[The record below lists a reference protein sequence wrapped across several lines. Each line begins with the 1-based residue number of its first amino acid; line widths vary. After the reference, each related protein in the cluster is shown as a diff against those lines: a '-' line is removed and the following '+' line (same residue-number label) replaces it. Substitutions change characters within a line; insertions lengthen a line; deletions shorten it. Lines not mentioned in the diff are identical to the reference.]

1 VLINVSVTPC
11 NLILNA
17 FCLNPYFIVLEQI
30 QSILI
35 HTKEKGGRGAVFSL
49 GRKRCV
55 ALNLCSSSTLF
66 TDHFAGQAEESSA
79 PMGSR
84 LIWLSS
90 WL

>member
-1 VLINVSVTPC
+1 LIV
-11 NLILNA
+11 I
-17 FCLNPYFIVLEQI
+17 EQI

-55 ALNLCSSSTLF
+55 DDFFFKVQPYILTIFS
-66 TDHFAGQAEESSA
+66 GQAEESSA
-79 PMGSR
+79 PMGGR

>member
-1 VLINVSVTPC
+1 L
-11 NLILNA
+11 
-17 FCLNPYFIVLEQI
+17 IVLEQI

-55 ALNLCSSSTLF
+55 VEFYLKVQPYFLLT
-66 TDHFAGQAEESSA
+66 TFAGQAEESSA
-79 PMGSR
+79 PMGGR
-84 LIWLSS
+84 LIRLSS

>member
-1 VLINVSVTPC
+1 LIV
-11 NLILNA
+11 I
-17 FCLNPYFIVLEQI
+17 EQI

-35 HTKEKGGRGAVFSL
+35 HTKEKGGREAVFSL

-55 ALNLCSSSTLF
+55 LIFFQVQPYLLTTL
-66 TDHFAGQAEESSA
+66 AGQAEESSA
-79 PMGSR
+79 PMGGR